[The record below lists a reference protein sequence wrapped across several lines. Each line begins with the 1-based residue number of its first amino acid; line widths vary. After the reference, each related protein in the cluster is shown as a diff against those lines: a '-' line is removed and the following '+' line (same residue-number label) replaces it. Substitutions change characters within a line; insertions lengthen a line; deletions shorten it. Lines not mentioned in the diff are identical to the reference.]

1 MNRFKKISIYI
12 ALPLIVVLIVL
23 GLYGERV
30 VSALD
35 RNIYRNL
42 KLFTEVLDLVEK
54 NYVEEVDSKALIQGA
69 VNGMLKSLDP
79 HSVFLTP
86 EMYKELKVDTEGRFG
101 GVGIEITLVKDVLTV
116 VAPIEDTPA
125 YLAGVK
131 AADQIIKIDGNSTKD
146 ITITE
151 AVKKL
156 RGTKGTKVTI
166 TIMREGEP
174 APFDITITRAEIKVR
189 SVRSKTYEGN
199 YGYIRI
205 AAFQERTAD
214 DVRLALQEMD
224 KKMKPFRGLIIDLR
238 NNPGGLLPQ
247 AIDVSDTFLKS
258 GIIVSTK
265 GRVKGMDTRA
275 TARDQGGEPSVP
287 LVVLLNEG
295 SASAAEI
302 VAGAL
307 QGNKRATVIGTR
319 SFGKASVQTII
330 PLEGG
335 NALKLTTAKY
345 YTPDGRSIHG
355 AGIIPDLE
363 IKFIKPANEK
373 ETDDLLR
380 DNQLRGALDHLKA
393 MTGGIT
399 KAGSQTLAN

>member
-1 MNRFKKISIYI
+1 MKGFKMKRIYI
-12 ALPLIVVLIVL
+12 ALPLIVVLIIL
-23 GLYGERV
+23 GFYGGRA

-54 NYVEEVDSKALIQGA
+54 NYVDEVDSKALIQGA

-79 HSVFLTP
+79 HSVYLTD

-131 AADQIIKIDGNSTKD
+131 AGDQISKIDGSSTKD

-166 TIMREGEP
+166 TIIREGEQ
-174 APFDITITRAEIKVR
+174 APFDVTITRAEIKVR
-189 SVRSKTYEGN
+189 SVRVKTYEGN

-205 AAFQERTAD
+205 AAFQERTSE
-214 DVRLALQEMD
+214 DVRLALRDLD
-224 KKMKPFRGLIIDLR
+224 KKLKPLRGLIIDLR

-247 AIDVSDTFLKS
+247 AIDVSDIFLKS
-258 GIIVSTK
+258 GTIVSTK

-275 TARDQGGEPSVP
+275 IARDQGGEPLIP

-307 QGNKRATVIGTR
+307 QGNKRAPVIGTR

-330 PLEGG
+330 PLDGG

-355 AGIIPDLE
+355 EGIIPDLE
-363 IKFIKPANEK
+363 IKYIKPANEK
-373 ETDDLLR
+373 EIDDLVR

-393 MTGGIT
+393 MTGGLT
-399 KAGSQTLAN
+399 KSGN

>member
-1 MNRFKKISIYI
+1 MNVFKKKRIYV
-12 ALPLIVVLIVL
+12 ALPLIVVLMVL
-23 GLYGERV
+23 GFYGERV

-35 RNIYRNL
+35 RNVYRNL

-79 HSVFLTP
+79 HSLFLTQ

-101 GVGIEITLVKDVLTV
+101 GVGIEISLVKDVLTV

-174 APFDITITRAEIKVR
+174 APFDVNITRAEIKVR
-189 SVRSKTYEGN
+189 SVRTKTYEGN

-214 DVRLALQEMD
+214 DLRLALQDLD
-224 KKMKPFRGLIIDLR
+224 KNLKPFRGLIIDLR

-247 AIDVSDTFLKS
+247 AIDVSDIFLKS
-258 GIIVSTK
+258 GTIVSTK
-265 GRVKGMDTRA
+265 GRVKGMDARA
-275 TARDQGGEPSVP
+275 TARDQGDEPLVP
-287 LVVLLNEG
+287 IVVLLNEG

-307 QGNKRATVIGTR
+307 QGNKRATVVGTR

-330 PLEGG
+330 PLEAG

-355 AGIIPDLE
+355 EGIIPDLE
-363 IKFIKPANEK
+363 IKYVKPANEK
-373 ETDDLLR
+373 ETDDLVR
-380 DNQLRGALDHLKA
+380 DNQLKGALDHLKA
-393 MTGGIT
+393 RTGGVT
-399 KAGSQTLAN
+399 KAGR

>member
-1 MNRFKKISIYI
+1 MKDFKMKRIYI
-12 ALPLIVVLIVL
+12 ALPLIVVLIIL
-23 GLYGERV
+23 GFYGGRA

-54 NYVEEVDSKALIQGA
+54 NYVDEVDSKALIQGA

-79 HSVFLTP
+79 HSVYLTE

-131 AADQIIKIDGNSTKD
+131 AGDQISKIDGSSTKD

-166 TIMREGEP
+166 TIIREGEQ
-174 APFDITITRAEIKVR
+174 APFDVTITRAEIKVR
-189 SVRSKTYEGN
+189 SVRVKTYEGN

-205 AAFQERTAD
+205 AAFQERTSE
-214 DVRLALQEMD
+214 DVRLALRDLD
-224 KKMKPFRGLIIDLR
+224 KKLKPLRGLIIDLR

-247 AIDVSDTFLKS
+247 AIDVSDIFLKS
-258 GIIVSTK
+258 GTIVSTK

-275 TARDQGGEPSVP
+275 IARDQGGEPLIP

-307 QGNKRATVIGTR
+307 QGNKRAPVIGTR

-330 PLEGG
+330 PLDGG

-355 AGIIPDLE
+355 EGIIPDLE
-363 IKFIKPANEK
+363 IKYIKPANEK
-373 ETDDLLR
+373 EIDDLVR

-393 MTGGIT
+393 MTGGLT
-399 KAGSQTLAN
+399 KSGN

>member
-1 MNRFKKISIYI
+1 MSFNKKKNYLV
-12 ALPLIVVLIVL
+12 LPLIIILLVI
-23 GLYGERV
+23 GFYGEQV

-54 NYVEEVDSKALIQGA
+54 NYVEEVDSKSLIQGA

-79 HSVFLTP
+79 HSLFLTQ

-125 YLAGVK
+125 FHAGVK
-131 AADQIIKIDGNSTKD
+131 AGDQIIKIDGNTTKD

-174 APFDITITRAEIKVR
+174 APFDLTITRAEIKIR
-189 SVRSKTYEGN
+189 SVRSKTYEDK

-214 DVRLALQEMD
+214 DLRQALQEMER
-224 KKMKPFRGLIIDLR
+224 KLKPFRGLIIDLR

-247 AIDVSDTFLKS
+247 AIDVSDVFLKT
-258 GIIVSTK
+258 GVIVSTK

-275 TARDQGGEPSVP
+275 SARDQGTEPQVP
-287 LVVLLNEG
+287 IVVLINEG

-307 QGNKRATVIGTR
+307 QGNKRAVVMGVR

-330 PLEGG
+330 PLDGG

-355 AGIIPDLE
+355 EGITPDVVV
-363 IKFIKPANEK
+363 KWVKPQNEK
-373 ETDDLLR
+373 ETDELLR
-380 DNQLRGALDHLKA
+380 DNQLKAALDYLKA
-393 MTGGIT
+393 R
-399 KAGSQTLAN
+399 AG